1 MIEIIRKNAKN
12 MIVSCIYRPPRG
24 DSRIFL
30 DEIKPVICKNHQK
43 PLPLVEDLN
52 VPSRQLLVQS

>member
-12 MIVSCIYRPPRG
+12 MIVSCIYRSPRG
-24 DSRIFL
+24 DSHIFL

-43 PLPLVEDLN
+43 PLSLVEDLN